1 MIRKF
6 RENDLP
12 SIMQIWF
19 DSNVEVHSFIPEK
32 YWMDNFEMVK
42 DIPLN
47 FNDNATTIIIEKY
60 NSKSNSKTLFMNI
73 MNNV

>member
-1 MIRKF
+1 MYALNYRHLYNLWIT
-6 RENDLP
+6 
-12 SIMQIWF
+12 
-19 DSNVEVHSFIPEK
+19 
-32 YWMDNFEMVK
+32 
-42 DIPLN
+42 LN

>member
-1 MIRKF
+1 MSKSTKKLEKIFFSFDCFFSFQLF
-6 RENDLP
+6 RMSQNT
-12 SIMQIWF
+12 
-19 DSNVEVHSFIPEK
+19 
-32 YWMDNFEMVK
+32 
-42 DIPLN
+42 LN

>member
-1 MIRKF
+1 MKSQFLSVFPISQ
-6 RENDLP
+6 EDIL
-12 SIMQIWF
+12 
-19 DSNVEVHSFIPEK
+19 FIV
-32 YWMDNFEMVK
+32 YITSHIVST
-42 DIPLN
+42 LN

>member
-1 MIRKF
+1 MGKSTKKLEKIFLVFIKFCIIRMSQ
-6 RENDLP
+6 NT
-12 SIMQIWF
+12 
-19 DSNVEVHSFIPEK
+19 
-32 YWMDNFEMVK
+32 
-42 DIPLN
+42 LN